1 MGAVISCVG
10 VRAATTRPA
19 KVCWAAFGRGGEGE
33 GQEAP
38 PACLQHSTRQGSL
51 TGLIIQVGYRQLGY
65 HTIAKN
71 GFTKHTANQ
80 PAQIMAWQ
88 HQQPNRGGMLED
100 YQLINREAN

>member
-51 TGLIIQVGYRQLGY
+51 TGLIIQVGYRQLA
-65 HTIAKN
+65 TIQLQKMASPN
-71 GFTKHTANQ
+71 TQ
-80 PAQIMAWQ
+80 QISL
-88 HQQPNRGGMLED
+88 PR
-100 YQLINREAN
+100 